1 MNDISVQFFTMEF
14 IFSDDVTI
22 QLPREFTIQIP
33 SFMNLLPQEQ
43 LKQLNTESMHLNSEQ
58 IVAAGISLSNTV
70 LIVTAS
76 GLIYEMVK
84 PVSVTQV
91 YPNNMGHSL
100 MFVIANNQQLHVESK
115 FVIAQSRKL
124 ILCT

>member
-1 MNDISVQFFTMEF
+1 MHDISVQFFTMEF